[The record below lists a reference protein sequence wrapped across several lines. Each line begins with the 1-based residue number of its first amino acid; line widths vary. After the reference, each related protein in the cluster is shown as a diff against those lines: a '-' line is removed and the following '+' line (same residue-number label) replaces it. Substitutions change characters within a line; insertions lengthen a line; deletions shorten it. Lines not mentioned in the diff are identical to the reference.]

1 MDQEVGSPENFN
13 KAVYKIRTECS
24 EQIHKAGLINEDC
37 LKNTEG
43 KDKKNEEKKRIKF
56 TDNDVEMSPESNQ
69 DNTKNVS
76 AFRRVTRSQR
86 FELSMNRRQNNSRW
100 RQIILA
106 SPANKSQSKKKYLNN
121 ESNSTQ
127 NGNIEEIK
135 KYKNERLNL

>member
-1 MDQEVGSPENFN
+1 
-13 KAVYKIRTECS
+13 
-24 EQIHKAGLINEDC
+24 
-37 LKNTEG
+37 
-43 KDKKNEEKKRIKF
+43 
-56 TDNDVEMSPESNQ
+56 MSPESNQ

-127 NGNIEEIK
+127 NGNNEEIK
-135 KYKNERLNL
+135 KYKNERLNF